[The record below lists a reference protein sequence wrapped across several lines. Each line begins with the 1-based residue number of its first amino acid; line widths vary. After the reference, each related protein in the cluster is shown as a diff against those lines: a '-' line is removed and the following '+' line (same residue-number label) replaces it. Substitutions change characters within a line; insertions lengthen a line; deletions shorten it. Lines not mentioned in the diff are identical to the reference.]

1 MNPVVDTTLRD
12 MLLVA
17 SGGAVGAALRYG
29 VGRLMGP
36 LADAAFPWHTFLI
49 NVTGSFV
56 IGLLLVAAA
65 RLGWPGWWWPLLAL
79 GLLGGYT
86 TFSTFALE
94 SVELMLRG
102 SYALAAA
109 YPLGSLAVGLAAAA
123 AGIFLGRAV
132 L

>member
-1 MNPVVDTTLRD
+1 MDAGVRD
-12 MLLVA
+12 VMLVA
-17 SGGAVGAALRYG
+17 VGGAAGSALRYG

-36 LADAAFPWHTFLI
+36 TVDAVFPWHTFLI
-49 NVTGSFV
+49 NATGAFA

-65 RLGWPGWWWPLLAL
+65 RLGLPGWWRPLLAV

-94 SVELMLRG
+94 TVELALRG
-102 SYALAAA
+102 SYATAGA
-109 YPLGSLAVGLAAAA
+109 YALGSVAVGLAAAA

>member
-1 MNPVVDTTLRD
+1 MSETTSSALRD
-12 MLLVA
+12 LLLVTA
-17 SGGAVGAALRYG
+17 GGAVGSALRYG
-29 VGRLMGP
+29 IGRVMGP
-36 LADAAFPWHTFLI
+36 TADAAFPWHTFLI
-49 NVTGSFV
+49 NVTGSFA

-65 RLGWPGWWWPLLAL
+65 RLGWPGWWRPLLAV
-79 GLLGGYT
+79 GVLGGYT

-102 SYALAAA
+102 SYVTAAA
-109 YPLGSLAVGLAAAA
+109 YSLGSLTLGLAAAA

>member
-1 MNPVVDTTLRD
+1 MNSGMRD
-12 MLLVA
+12 LILVA
-17 SGGAVGAALRYG
+17 TGGAVGAAARYG

-36 LADAAFPWHTFLI
+36 QLTGAIPWHTFI
-49 NVTGSFV
+49 VNATGAFA

-65 RLGWPGWWWPLLAL
+65 RLGWPGWWRPLLAV
-79 GLLGGYT
+79 GILGGYT

-94 SVELMLRG
+94 TVELALRG
-102 SYALAAA
+102 SYGTAGLYAF
-109 YPLGSLAVGLAAAA
+109 GSLAVGLAAAA